1 MVTGAAV
8 WPGVHISDNWEEI
21 VEEICRSNIIQ
32 RDNIKF
38 ARKTIEAM
46 ASLQQVTVTPGYRSQ
61 SQSGW
66 DTTKTT
72 SYISGM

>member
-38 ARKTIEAM
+38 ARKLSKDLVPIAKEKNK
-46 ASLQQVTVTPGYRSQ
+46 TVSMDKGLI
-61 SQSGW
+61 
-66 DTTKTT
+66 KF
-72 SYISGM
+72 